1 MMIKYSKLTTCAFF
15 ISLLSCNQTEK
26 VDSSQAKEVVKEVT
40 TDEKKVELPK
50 FKWYDSTLSFEER
63 SAALVEAM
71 TLEEKISLM
80 EDVAKPIERLGVP
93 EYNWWNECLHG
104 VARNGRATVF
114 PQAIGLAAT
123 FDKNLANRVATAI
136 SDEGRAKFNA
146 AIALENRSRYAGLTY
161 WTPNV
166 NIFRDARWGRGQ
178 ETYGEDP
185 YLTSQM
191 GVNFVKGLQGD
202 HPKYLK
208 SAACAKHYAVHSGPE
223 ELRHEF
229 DAKAT
234 PKDLAET
241 YLPAFEALVKD
252 ADVEGV
258 MGAYN
263 RVNGEPACTS
273 PYLMNTLLRDKWGF
287 DGYVTSDCWAL
298 VDIHEFHK
306 VTKTAEE
313 SAALALN
320 SGLNLNCGS
329 VYRVLGKSIEQGLTT
344 EAQLDKVLKQ
354 QLLTRFRLGYFD
366 DPSLNPYNDISAEVV
381 DSEEHREIALEAA
394 QKSLVLL
401 KNDNNVL
408 PLSKDTKTMLVA
420 GPHATSEQILLG
432 NYFGVTAD
440 TQTILDGIVSKI
452 NIGSTVEY
460 KQGILP
466 YREKD
471 NPIDWSTYE
480 IATADVGVLVLGI
493 SGMLE
498 GEEGE
503 ALSSKHK
510 GDRVEIGL
518 PQHQIDYI
526 KKIRSHKTGN
536 PLVLVL
542 TGGSPIAIPEVYD
555 LVDAILFVWYPG
567 EEGGNAV
574 ADVLF
579 GDVSPSGKLPL
590 TFPKSVKDLPPY
602 EDYNMTNRTYKY
614 ATAEP
619 QFPFGFGL
627 SYAEFEYSNLVANRQ
642 SVEVTVKNTSKIDSD
657 EVVQLY
663 VSSPLAGKGDPFSTL
678 VGFERITLKAGET
691 KQVKFEISD
700 KTLIQYNDDGTGEVR
715 KGTYKVHVGGTSPS
729 SVAKKLGLSWLTAE
743 I

>member
-1 MMIKYSKLTTCAFF
+1 MKFVFTKVVASALVLGLVSCGQPKEEKL
-15 ISLLSCNQTEK
+15 EK
-26 VDSSQAKEVVKEVT
+26 EVKSAPETVKTKMPEFKWFDSSI
-40 TDEKKVELPK
+40 
-50 FKWYDSTLSFEER
+50 SFEER
-63 SAALVEAM
+63 SKDLVAAM

-80 EDVAKPIERLGVP
+80 EDVSKPIERLGIP
-93 EYNWWNECLHG
+93 EYNWWNEALHG

-123 FDKNLANRVATAI
+123 FDTKLANRVATAI

-146 AIALENRSRYAGLTY
+146 AIALENRGRYAGLTY

-229 DAKAT
+229 DARPTA
-234 PKDLAET
+234 KDMSET

-252 ADVEGV
+252 AKVAGV

-263 RVNGEPACTS
+263 RVNGVPACTS
-273 PYLMNTLLRDKWGF
+273 PYLMDTLLRKEWGF
-287 DGYVTSDCWAL
+287 EGYVTSDCWAL

-320 SGLNLNCGS
+320 SGLNVNCGS
-329 VYRVLGKSIEQGLTT
+329 VYRVLGESIKQGLTT
-344 EAQLDKVLKQ
+344 EAQLDKVLTH
-354 QLLTRFRLGYFD
+354 QLLTRFKLGYFD
-366 DPSLNPYNDISAEVV
+366 DPAENPYNNISPDVV
-381 DSEEHREIALEAA
+381 DSKEHRAIALEAA
-394 QKSLVLL
+394 QKSIVLL
-401 KNDNNVL
+401 KNKNNVL
-408 PLSKDTKTMLVA
+408 PLSKDTKSMLVA
-420 GPHATSEQILLG
+420 GPHAASEQILLG
-432 NYFGVTAD
+432 NYFGATAN

-452 NIGSTVEY
+452 NIGATVEY

-466 YREKD
+466 YRKKD

-480 IATADVGVLVLGI
+480 IATADVGIVVLGI
-493 SGMLE
+493 SGQLE

-503 ALSSKHK
+503 ALASKHK

-526 KKIRSHKTGN
+526 KKIKSHKTDN
-536 PLVLVL
+536 PLILVL
-542 TGGSPIAIPEVYD
+542 TGGAPIAIPEVYD
-555 LVDAILFVWYPG
+555 LVDAVVFVWYPG

-590 TFPKSVKDLPPY
+590 TFPKSVKDLPAY
-602 EDYNMTNRTYKY
+602 EDYNMKGRTYKY
-614 ATAEP
+614 ATVEP
-619 QFPFGFGL
+619 EFPFGFGL
-627 SYAEFEYSNLVANRQ
+627 SYASFEYSNVVASRKN
-642 SVEVTVKNTSKIDSD
+642 VEVTVKNTGKVNSE

-663 VSSPLAGKGDPFSTL
+663 VSSPLAGKGDPISTL
-678 VGFERITLKAGET
+678 VGFERISLKAGES
-691 KQVKFEISD
+691 KQVKFELSE
-700 KTLIQYNDDGTGEVR
+700 KSLIQFNEDGTGAIRE
-715 KGTYKVHVGGTSPS
+715 GDYKVHVGGTSPS
-729 SVAKKLGLSWLTAE
+729 AVAKRLGLNWLTAK

>member
-1 MMIKYSKLTTCAFF
+1 MKGINNKILVFAAVLGLASCSQQQTKEAAVNSADAKTEAVKTKLP
-15 ISLLSCNQTEK
+15 
-26 VDSSQAKEVVKEVT
+26 D
-40 TDEKKVELPK
+40 
-50 FKWYDSTLSFEER
+50 FKWYDGSLSFEER
-63 SAALVEAM
+63 SKALVAAM
-71 TLEEKISLM
+71 TLEEKVSLM
-80 EDVAKPIERLGVP
+80 EDVAKPIERLGIP

-123 FDKNLANRVATAI
+123 FDTKLANRIATAI

-146 AIALENRSRYAGLTY
+146 AIALENRGRYAGLTY

-229 DAKAT
+229 DAKPT
-234 PKDLAET
+234 LKDMSET

-252 ADVEGV
+252 AKVAGV

-273 PYLMNTLLRDKWGF
+273 PYLMNTLLRKEWGF

-298 VDIHEFHK
+298 VDIHDFHK
-306 VTKTAEE
+306 VTKTAEQ

-329 VYRVLGKSIEQGLTT
+329 VYRVLGESIKQGLTT
-344 EAQLDKVLKQ
+344 EEQLDKVLTQ
-354 QLLTRFRLGYFD
+354 QLLTRFKLGYFD
-366 DPSLNPYNDISAEVV
+366 DPADNPYNDISADVV
-381 DSEEHREIALEAA
+381 DSKEHRAIALEAA
-394 QKSLVLL
+394 QKSIVLL
-401 KNDNNVL
+401 KNKNNIL
-408 PLSKDTKTMLVA
+408 PLSKDTKSMLVA

-440 TQTILDGIVSKI
+440 TKTILDGIVSKI

-466 YREKD
+466 FRKKD

-480 IATADVGVLVLGI
+480 IATADVGIVVLGI
-493 SGMLE
+493 SGQLE

-503 ALSSKHK
+503 ALASKHK

-518 PQHQIDYI
+518 PKHQIDYI
-526 KKIRSHKTGN
+526 KKIKSHKTGN

-542 TGGSPIAIPEVYD
+542 TGGAPIAIPEVYD
-555 LVDAILFVWYPG
+555 LVDAVVFVWYPG
-567 EEGGNAV
+567 EEGGTAV

-590 TFPKSVKDLPPY
+590 TFPKSVKDLPAY
-602 EDYNMTNRTYKY
+602 EDYNMKGRTYKY
-614 ATAEP
+614 ATIEP
-619 QFPFGFGL
+619 EFPFGFGL
-627 SYAEFEYSNLVANRQ
+627 SYTSFEYSNVIASRK
-642 SVEVTVKNTSKIDSD
+642 SVEVTVKNSGKVDSD

-663 VSSPLAGKGDPFSTL
+663 LSSPLAGKGDPISTL
-678 VGFERITLKAGET
+678 VGFERITLKAGES
-691 KQVKFEISD
+691 KQVKFELSD
-700 KTLIQYNDDGTGEVR
+700 KSLIQFNEDGSGSVR
-715 KGTYKVHVGGTSPS
+715 KGEYKVHVGGTSPS
-729 SVAKKLGLSWLTAE
+729 AVAKRLGLSWLTAK

>member
-1 MMIKYSKLTTCAFF
+1 MKGINNKILVFVTALGLASCGQQQTKDATVNSADAKTEAVKTKLPEFKWF
-15 ISLLSCNQTEK
+15 
-26 VDSSQAKEVVKEVT
+26 DSSV
-40 TDEKKVELPK
+40 
-50 FKWYDSTLSFEER
+50 SFEER
-63 SAALVEAM
+63 SKALVEAM

-80 EDVAKPIERLGVP
+80 EDVAKPVERLGIP
-93 EYNWWNECLHG
+93 EYNWWNEALHG

-123 FDKNLANRVATAI
+123 FDTKLANRIATAI

-146 AIALENRSRYAGLTY
+146 AIALGNRGRYAGLTY

-229 DAKAT
+229 DAKPT
-234 PKDLAET
+234 PKDMSET

-252 ADVEGV
+252 AKVAGV

-273 PYLMNTLLRDKWGF
+273 PYLMNTLLRKEWGF

-306 VTKTAEE
+306 VTKTAEQ

-329 VYRVLGKSIEQGLTT
+329 VYRVLGESIKQGLTT
-344 EAQLDKVLKQ
+344 EAQLDKVLTQ
-354 QLLTRFRLGYFD
+354 QLLTRFKLGYFD
-366 DPSLNPYNDISAEVV
+366 DPSENPYNDISADVV
-381 DSEEHREIALEAA
+381 DSEEHRAIALEAA
-394 QKSLVLL
+394 QKSIVLL
-401 KNDNNVL
+401 KNKNNVL
-408 PLSKDTKTMLVA
+408 PLSKDTKSMLVA

-466 YREKD
+466 FRKKD

-480 IATADVGVLVLGI
+480 IATADVGIVVLGI
-493 SGMLE
+493 SGQLE

-503 ALSSKHK
+503 ALASKHK

-526 KKIRSHKTGN
+526 KKIKSHKTGN

-542 TGGSPIAIPEVYD
+542 TGGAPIAIPEVYD
-555 LVDAILFVWYPG
+555 LVDAVVFVWYPG
-567 EEGGNAV
+567 EEGGTAV

-590 TFPKSVKDLPPY
+590 TFPKSVKDLPAY
-602 EDYNMTNRTYKY
+602 EDYNMKGRTYKY
-614 ATAEP
+614 ATIEP
-619 QFPFGFGL
+619 EFPFGFGL
-627 SYAEFEYSNLVANRQ
+627 SYTSFEYSNVIASRK
-642 SVEVTVKNTSKIDSD
+642 SVEVTVKNSGKVDSD

-663 VSSPLAGKGDPFSTL
+663 LSSPLAGKGDPISTL
-678 VGFERITLKAGET
+678 VGFERITLKAGES
-691 KQVKFEISD
+691 KQVKFELSD
-700 KTLIQYNDDGTGEVR
+700 KSLIQFNEDGSGSVR
-715 KGTYKVHVGGTSPS
+715 KGEYKVHVGGTSPS
-729 SVAKKLGLSWLTAE
+729 VVAKRLGLSWLTAK

>member
-1 MMIKYSKLTTCAFF
+1 MKFVYFKVAISALTLGL
-15 ISLLSCNQTEK
+15 ISCGQETKNNEN
-26 VDSSQAKEVVKEVT
+26 VVEASQSTTAKEKT
-40 TDEKKVELPK
+40 KLPE
-50 FKWYDSTLSFEER
+50 FKWYDSSVSFEER
-63 SAALVEAM
+63 SKALVAAM

-93 EYNWWNECLHG
+93 EYNWWNEALHG

-123 FDKNLANRVATAI
+123 FDKNLANRIATAI

-146 AIALENRSRYAGLTY
+146 AIALENRGRYAGLTY

-229 DAKAT
+229 DAKPT
-234 PKDLAET
+234 PKDMSET
-241 YLPAFEALVKD
+241 YLPAFEALIKD
-252 ADVEGV
+252 AKVAGV

-273 PYLMNTLLRDKWGF
+273 PYLMDTILRKKWGF

-320 SGLNLNCGS
+320 SGLHLNCGS
-329 VYRVLGKSIEQGLTT
+329 VYRVLGESIKQGLTT
-344 EAQLDKVLKQ
+344 EAKLDEVLTH
-354 QLLTRFRLGYFD
+354 QLLTRFKLGYFD
-366 DPSLNPYNDISAEVV
+366 DPSENPYNDISEDVV
-381 DSEEHREIALEAA
+381 DSEAHRAIALEAA
-394 QKSLVLL
+394 QKSIVLL
-401 KNDNNVL
+401 KNKNNVL
-408 PLSKDTKTMLVA
+408 PLSKDLKSMLVA
-420 GPHATSEQILLG
+420 GPFAANQQILLG
-432 NYFGVTAD
+432 NYYGVSSK
-440 TQTILDGIVSKI
+440 TQTILDGIAAKV
-452 NIGSTVEY
+452 NPGTTLEY
-460 KQGILP
+460 KEGILP
-466 YREKD
+466 YRKKD

-480 IATADVGVLVLGI
+480 IANAEVGIVVLGI
-493 SGMLE
+493 SGQLE

-503 ALSSKHK
+503 ALASKHK
-510 GDRVEIGL
+510 GDRVDIGL

-542 TGGSPIAIPEVYD
+542 TGGSPIAIPELYD
-555 LVDAILFVWYPG
+555 LVDAVVFAWYPG

-590 TFPKSVKDLPPY
+590 TFPKSVDDLPAY
-602 EDYNMTNRTYKY
+602 EDYNMKGRTYKY
-614 ATAEP
+614 ATKDP

-627 SYAEFEYSNLVANRQ
+627 SYATFEYSNVVASRK
-642 SVEVTVKNTSKIDSD
+642 SVEVTVKNTGKVDSD

-663 VSSPLAGKGDPFSTL
+663 VSSPLAGKGDPISTL
-678 VGFERITLKAGET
+678 VGFERISLKAGAS
-691 KQVKFEISD
+691 KQVKFELTD
-700 KTLIQYNDDGTGEVR
+700 KSLIQYNEDGSGVVRDGE
-715 KGTYKVHVGGTSPS
+715 YIIHVGGTSPS
-729 SVAKKLGLSWLTAE
+729 SVAKKLGLNWLVAK

>member
-1 MMIKYSKLTTCAFF
+1 MKGINNKILVFAAVLGLTSCGQQQTKEAAVNSADAKTETVKTKLPEFKWF
-15 ISLLSCNQTEK
+15 
-26 VDSSQAKEVVKEVT
+26 DSSV
-40 TDEKKVELPK
+40 
-50 FKWYDSTLSFEER
+50 SFEER
-63 SAALVEAM
+63 SKALVEAM
-71 TLEEKISLM
+71 TLEEKVSLM
-80 EDVAKPIERLGVP
+80 EDVAKPIERLGIP

-123 FDKNLANRVATAI
+123 FDTKLANRIATAI

-146 AIALENRSRYAGLTY
+146 AIALENRGRYAGLTY

-185 YLTSQM
+185 FLTSQM

-229 DAKAT
+229 DAKPT
-234 PKDLAET
+234 PKDMSET

-252 ADVEGV
+252 AKVAGV

-273 PYLMNTLLRDKWGF
+273 PYLMNTLLRKEWGF

-298 VDIHEFHK
+298 VDIHDFHK
-306 VTKTAEE
+306 VTKTAEQ

-329 VYRVLGKSIEQGLTT
+329 VYRVLGESIKQGLTT
-344 EAQLDKVLKQ
+344 EAQLDKVLTQ
-354 QLLTRFRLGYFD
+354 QLLTRFKLGYFD
-366 DPSLNPYNDISAEVV
+366 DPSENPYNDISADVV
-381 DSEEHREIALEAA
+381 DSKEHRAIALEAA
-394 QKSLVLL
+394 QKSIVLL
-401 KNDNNVL
+401 KNKNNVL
-408 PLSKDTKTMLVA
+408 PLSKDTKSMLVA
-420 GPHATSEQILLG
+420 GPHAASEQILLG
-432 NYFGVTAD
+432 NYYGVTAN

-460 KQGILP
+460 KEGILP
-466 YREKD
+466 YRKKD

-480 IATADVGVLVLGI
+480 IATADVGIVVLGI
-493 SGMLE
+493 SGQLE

-503 ALSSKHK
+503 ALASKHK
-510 GDRVEIGL
+510 GDRVDIGL

-542 TGGSPIAIPEVYD
+542 TGGAPIAIPEVYD
-555 LVDAILFVWYPG
+555 LVDAVVFVWYPG

-590 TFPKSVKDLPPY
+590 TFPKSVKDLPAY
-602 EDYNMTNRTYKY
+602 DDYNMKNRTYKY

-627 SYAEFEYSNLVANRQ
+627 SYTAFEYSNLIASRKN
-642 SVEVTVKNTSKIDSD
+642 VEVTVKNSGKVDSD

-663 VSSPLAGKGDPFSTL
+663 LSSPLAGKGDPISTL
-678 VGFERITLKAGET
+678 VGFERITLKAGES
-691 KQVKFEISD
+691 KQVKFELSD
-700 KTLIQYNDDGTGEVR
+700 KSLIQFNEDGSGSVR
-715 KGTYKVHVGGTSPS
+715 KGEYKVHVGGTSPS
-729 SVAKKLGLSWLTAE
+729 VVAKRLGLSWLSAK